1 MQRRRDAIPVARRNR
16 LCECE
21 CKQSGTKKL
30 QSSALSL
37 PWEQTRALRIGLV
50 SRSAAGGNAMK
61 RRVEKESDQI
71 LLAAGALI
79 VAGLLML
86 AIPPWILFAL

>member
-1 MQRRRDAIPVARRNR
+1 
-16 LCECE
+16 
-21 CKQSGTKKL
+21 
-30 QSSALSL
+30 
-37 PWEQTRALRIGLV
+37 
-50 SRSAAGGNAMK
+50 MK

-86 AIPPWILFAL
+86 GIPPWILFAL